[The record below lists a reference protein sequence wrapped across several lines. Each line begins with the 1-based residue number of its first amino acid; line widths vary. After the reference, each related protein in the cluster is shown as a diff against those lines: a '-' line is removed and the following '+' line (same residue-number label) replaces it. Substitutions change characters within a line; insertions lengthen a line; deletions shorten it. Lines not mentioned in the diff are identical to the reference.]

1 ISEMFSG
8 ILSSFISALF
18 IIITTLSTMFAL
30 DWKLTSLIVLFLP
43 EIFVL
48 VDQYRKR
55 SAPIVAKTRNLLSAI
70 NSILAE
76 SIEGIRII
84 QAFSQE
90 ERLMEE
96 FEAINQEHL

>member
-1 ISEMFSG
+1 
-8 ILSSFISALF
+8 SALF

-43 EIFVL
+43 VIFVL

-55 SAPIVAKTRNLLSAI
+55 SAPIVAKTRSLLSSI
-70 NSILAE
+70 NSKLAE

-90 ERLMEE
+90 DRLKAE
-96 FEAINQEHL
+96 FEAINQEHLDY